1 MKVVV
6 NDDWGGFSIPKEVV
20 EKLGLQN
27 VYDDIDR
34 SNPELVKWVEE
45 HPDGTSLVV
54 REIPDGSFYVI
65 SDYDGVETIYYSS
78 SEIGVCKQS
87 DGIFD

>member
-45 HPDGTSLVV
+45 HPDNHFDIGTSLVV
-54 REIPDGSFYVI
+54 REIPDGSYYVI
-65 SDYDGVETIYYSS
+65 SDYDGMETIYYSA
-78 SEIGVCKQS
+78 SEIGGV
-87 DGIFD
+87 

>member
-6 NDDWGGFSIPKEVV
+6 NDDWGGFSTPKEVV

-45 HPDGTSLVV
+45 HPDNHFDIGTSLVV

-65 SDYDGVETIYYSS
+65 SDYDGVETIYYST
-78 SEIGVCKQS
+78 SEIGVCKQ
-87 DGIFD
+87 

>member
-45 HPDGTSLVV
+45 HPDNHFDIGTSLVV

-65 SDYDGVETIYYSS
+65 GDYDGVETIYYST
-78 SEIGVCKQS
+78 SEIGVCKQ
-87 DGIFD
+87 